1 MNQQAANWK
10 HGLEH
15 AALSDIGLRRA
26 NNQDAMAVVL
36 AGSEQTW
43 HSRGHLFVVADGMGA
58 HAAGELASKIAVDT
72 VCLTYSK
79 LADLPPHEAIK
90 KSLEEANGQ
99 IYGRGLAEPEFK
111 GMGTTC
117 TALVLL
123 PQGVIVG
130 HVGDSRAY
138 RVRGNRL
145 DQLTFDHSL
154 VWEMRVA
161 GDLSE
166 QDIPSY
172 VPRNIITRSLGPS
185 SKVQVDLEGPF
196 PIAEGDSYL
205 LCSDGLTGPVD
216 DEEIGV
222 ILQALPPDE
231 ASRAL
236 VDLANLRGGPDNIT
250 VTIARVARM
259 PNVDDVDSSPRRA
272 PAGVVHSV
280 VWILLGVFGLATVG
294 AAAIKYWPAAL
305 VFLLGSI
312 LLGIVA
318 VVQRTG
324 ESKPQLDA
332 PAYPFGKGPHTT
344 ANCSVGKEF
353 VDRMCALAN
362 ELKDSAIRED
372 WTVDWPRFD
381 KLLATGDSA
390 RAAGDHLVAVAAYCR
405 ALSFMMAQL
414 KQQNSSGNDSR

>member
-1 MNQQAANWK
+1 MNPTAANWK

-72 VCLTYSK
+72 VTLTYSK
-79 LADLPPHEAIK
+79 LAERPPHEAIQEV
-90 KSLEEANGQ
+90 LEEANRQ
-99 IYGRGLAEPEFK
+99 IHGRGLAEPEFK

-117 TALVLL
+117 TALLLL
-123 PQGVIVG
+123 PQGAIVA

-138 RVRGNRL
+138 RLRGNRL
-145 DQLTFDHSL
+145 EQLTFDHSL
-154 VWEMRVA
+154 VWEMRAA

-172 VPRNIITRSLGPS
+172 IPRNIITRSLGPS
-185 SKVQVDLEGPF
+185 PKVQIDLEGPF
-196 PIAEGDSYL
+196 PIAGGDTYL
-205 LCSDGLTGPVD
+205 LCSDGLTGPVH

-236 VDLANLRGGPDNIT
+236 IDLANLRGGPDNIT
-250 VTIARVARM
+250 VTIARVAQA
-259 PNVDDVDSSPRRA
+259 PSVDGVDTSPRPA
-272 PAGVVHSV
+272 PVGVVHAV
-280 VWILLGVFGLATVG
+280 VWILLGVFGLAMVG
-294 AAAIKYWPAAL
+294 AAAMEYWPAAL

-312 LLGIVA
+312 LSGIVA
-318 VVQRTG
+318 AVQRTG
-324 ESKPQLDA
+324 ERRPHGDSSS
-332 PAYPFGKGPHTT
+332 YPLGKGPHTT
-344 ANCSVGKEF
+344 ATCNVGKEF
-353 VDRMCALAN
+353 VDRICGLAN

-381 KLLATGDSA
+381 ELLTEGDSA
-390 RAAGDHLVAVAAYCR
+390 RAAGEHLVAVAAYCR

-414 KQQNSSGNDSR
+414 KQQSGSSTDSQ